1 MFSLLPNIQTLKCVL
16 HTILNSAAYRTF
28 SHYMVLKGL
37 SDPCESTCPLLD
49 KSDPTSVA
57 KVKFA
62 AQLYWS
68 LAAKLLHTPVL
79 LLHPWWSTTLIADP
93 IDPVSVSGQTAT
105 SESGTHTLRSLDLL
119 VGVE

>member
-16 HTILNSAAYRTF
+16 NTIFNSAVYRTF
-28 SHYMVLKGL
+28 SHYRVLKGL
-37 SDPCESTCPLLD
+37 SVPGGLTCPLPD
-49 KSDPTSVA
+49 ESDPTSVA